1 MSIDRRSAVA
11 ALATLPLTRS
21 LPRSLFVKPHGAAE
35 HIAVIGAGA
44 FGGWAALHLRRAGH
58 RVTLVDAYGA
68 GNSRASSGG
77 ETRLIRAVYN
87 GQAAYIDMVARAYA
101 LWRESERSWN
111 RRFLTRTGALWM
123 FDGSDDAFARRS
135 VEGMHTH
142 GIPLEEVSPG
152 DAARR
157 WPQVSFTGV
166 RHTWF
171 EPEAGVLLARAAC
184 EAVREAFVREG
195 GEFRI
200 AAARLGAPGNTR
212 LTSLALSDGTTLT
225 ADRYL
230 FACGPW
236 LGRLFPDVIGRRVRT
251 TRQEM
256 FYFGTAAGDT
266 RFTDPAMPAWA
277 NFSDRL
283 YYGMPGNE
291 ARGFKAADDT
301 LGDEIDPDT
310 LERIVRPAALARVRA
325 FVRRRFPALAKAPI
339 VETRVCQYEYSTD
352 GDFIVDRHPGMD
364 NVWIAGGGSGHGFK
378 VGPALGEHIAAV
390 VDGREPVRPMFALKR
405 LGNPNAAPASR
416 KA

>member
-1 MSIDRRSAVA
+1 MTIDRRSAVA
-11 ALATLPLTRS
+11 ALAALPFARS
-21 LPRSLFVKPHGAAE
+21 IPRSLLVRPEGAAE
-35 HIAVIGAGA
+35 HIVVVGAGA

-58 RVTLVDAYGA
+58 RVTLIDAYGA

-87 GQAAYIDMVARAYA
+87 GQVPYIDMVARAYA
-101 LWRESERSWN
+101 LWRDAERAWGK
-111 RRFLTRTGALWM
+111 RFLTRTGALWL
-123 FDGSDDAFARRS
+123 FEGGDDAFARQS
-135 VEGMHTH
+135 VAGMRAHH
-142 GIPLEEVSPG
+142 LPLEEVTSR
-152 DAARR
+152 DAAVR
-157 WPQVSFTGV
+157 WPQVSFDGV
-166 RHTWF
+166 RHIWF

-200 AAARLGAPGNTR
+200 ASARPGPINSGR
-212 LTSLALSDGTTLT
+212 LTSLALSDGSTLQ

-236 LGRLFPDVIGRRVRT
+236 LGKLFPDVIGRRVRA

-266 RFTDPAMPAWA
+266 RFVDPAMPAWA
-277 NFSDRL
+277 NFGDRL

-291 ARGFKAADDT
+291 SRGFKAADDS

-310 LERIVRPAALARVRA
+310 LERLVRPAALARVRA
-325 FVRRRFPALAKAPI
+325 FVRRRFPALGKAPI

-352 GDFIVDRHPGMD
+352 GDFIVDRHPGAD
-364 NVWIAGGGSGHGFK
+364 NAWIAGGGSGHGFK

-390 VDGREPVRPMFALKR
+390 VQEREPVRDKFALAR
-405 LGNPNAAPASR
+405 LRNANAVPASR
-416 KA
+416 KG